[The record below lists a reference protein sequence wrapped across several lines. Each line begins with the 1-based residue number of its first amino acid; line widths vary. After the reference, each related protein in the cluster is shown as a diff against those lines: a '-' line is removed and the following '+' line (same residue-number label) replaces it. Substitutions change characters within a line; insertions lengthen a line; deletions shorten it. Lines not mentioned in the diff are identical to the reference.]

1 MKYNE
6 AKYGLH
12 AKFKYILGLKNKKFK
27 KKFKKIAANRSHDKL
42 LANHFD
48 TES

>member
-27 KKFKKIAANRSHDKL
+27 KIAANRSHDKL